1 MVTNAHEGQMATT
14 ETLQAS
20 SELSVLPRACYV
32 ILHIGLGPSQL
43 QEPYGSPLIVKDGDR
58 FELSDDIWLER
69 MEEKTAKHVQTACD
83 PPHYRI
89 DGVDH
94 DRHLYAFVMRVPER
108 QQTRFDGLD
117 LLHAVVALSRLV
129 HPTSVGDRYCAQIL
143 HYGLEDSAVYAVQ
156 YRGASLDVFL
166 SSNQRDWLTVEDGE
180 TLRRLMPWRAKDK
193 LMHPRIHRAFWN
205 HEYAMRS
212 SYLDVRWMF
221 VVAGLEAL
229 INIGSGVTVQF
240 KKRVYQLAAHF
251 NIVLTVDELEKAYKL
266 RSKLVHAESFLHGLG
281 NIVPTNEHNPLYE
294 KLETVLRLTVKQALL
309 DDNFANFF
317 RDDVAVRARWKC

>member
-1 MVTNAHEGQMATT
+1 MATA
-14 ETLQAS
+14 ENLKAS

-32 ILHIGLGPSQL
+32 ILHIGLGPSQF
-43 QEPYGSPLIVKDGDR
+43 QELNGSPLIVRDSER
-58 FELSDDIWLER
+58 FDLSDDIWLER
-69 MEEKTAKHVQTACD
+69 LVETTAKHVQTACD
-83 PPHYRI
+83 PPHYKI
-89 DGVDH
+89 DGVDY

-108 QQTRFDGLD
+108 QQTRFDSLD
-117 LLHAVVALSRLV
+117 VLHAVVALSRLV
-129 HPTSVGDRYCAQIL
+129 HPTSTGDRYCAQIM
-143 HYGLEDSAVYAVQ
+143 HFGLEDSAVYAIQ
-156 YRGASLDVFL
+156 YRGASPDVFL

-180 TLRRLMPWRAKDK
+180 TLRKLMPWRAKDK

-240 KKRVYQLAAHF
+240 KKRVHQLAAHF
-251 NIVLTVDELEKAYKL
+251 NIVFTVDELKKAYKL
-266 RSKLVHAESFLHGLG
+266 RSKLVHAESLLHGLG
-281 NIVPTNEHNPLYE
+281 NILPTNEHNPLYE

-309 DDNFANFF
+309 DDSFGDSF
-317 RDDVAVRARWKC
+317 RDDAAVRARWKC